1 MLAESANEAGWHGAE
16 AGAINEKF
24 LKAGASFAE
33 YKAAP
38 RTAVERGLIALHPS
52 SSHMTFTQARPPCS
66 RCGRPL
72 ILTRIEPEGT
82 GFDLRTYYCAHCQ
95 SHEAVTATL

>member
-52 SSHMTFTQARPPCS
+52 SSHDVHPGPAAMLQMRQAADPYSHRT
-66 RCGRPL
+66 GRN
-72 ILTRIEPEGT
+72 R
-82 GFDLRTYYCAHCQ
+82 F
-95 SHEAVTATL
+95 